1 LFSEETWFSR
11 YKETLTAHRHQESQ
25 TSSAVNIHSLF
36 RVPTYL
42 DLGHITTFSVPKV
55 YWLFHLCSFRH
66 QHRFFDLSENSTNTN
81 NDPSLSNHICLA
93 SQLSVST
100 TRPHHQKI
108 TADLP
113 VHAVTAPLAT
123 VVPLRV
129 IVSASQPRS
138 CLSPKMALPGYC
150 NHSFNLL
157 KSESTLIQWV
167 CSMCHSGPHWY
178 IFECKYCKLK
188 TCRPCTNKI

>member
-1 LFSEETWFSR
+1 MSDRPPPPGKPTIFTCQHSFTF
-11 YKETLTAHRHQESQ
+11 
-25 TSSAVNIHSLF
+25 TS
-36 RVPTYL
+36 TYL
-42 DLGHITTFSVPKV
+42 ARSWSHYHVFRSKILLIVPLLFFSTPAPFLQSSLTK
-55 YWLFHLCSFRH
+55 
-66 QHRFFDLSENSTNTN
+66 NSTNTN
-81 NDPSLSNHICLA
+81 NNPSLSNHICLGT
-93 SQLSVST
+93 QISVST

-113 VHAVTAPLAT
+113 VHAVTPPLAT
-123 VVPLRV
+123 VVPLPV

-138 CLSPKMALPGYC
+138 CLSLKMALPGYC

-188 TCRPCTNKI
+188 TCRPCTNKV